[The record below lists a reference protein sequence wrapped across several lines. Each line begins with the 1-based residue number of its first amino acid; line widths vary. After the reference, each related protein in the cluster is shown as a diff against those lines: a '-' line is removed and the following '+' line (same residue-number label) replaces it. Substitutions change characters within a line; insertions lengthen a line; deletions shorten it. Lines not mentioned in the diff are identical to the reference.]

1 MQASNSDRPIPFFY
15 KISMR
20 NTLPV
25 LSLLLLPALGAG
37 IVTTQMIAPQAA
49 QSGSQTSKTAT
60 TDSLGD
66 KKLVLDNPDR
76 VCAQCH
82 KDIYERYKGT
92 PMARGS
98 GIATDGLIEGGFTHA
113 TSGIRY
119 QLVLRDGQAWMIY
132 DRTVPD
138 TGPFLHGQQLLS
150 YYIGSG
156 RRGRTYLF
164 EKDRWWFEAPVNY
177 YSRKRLWDMAP
188 NYGSARSM
196 PDTLPVDSN
205 CLHCHTGKVQTALPE
220 SRNMYAGPP
229 FKAAGV
235 TCAACHGDPA
245 QHLAQQGHGPIVNPS
260 ALSPAKRDSV
270 CLQCHL
276 EGEAAIYRAGK
287 SLAAYQPGDDL
298 ARFVVYFVNANH
310 QEGGG
315 RATSQYEALLKSACK
330 RASGDK
336 LTCTT
341 CHDPH
346 GSPAAEERVSFYRSK
361 CLACHTGE
369 KMATEHHPE
378 QRDCAICHMPTRE
391 TRDISHEQLT
401 DHNIQKY
408 PQKDSGAVVG
418 QTVELVPVG
427 GVSAG
432 DRELGLAYAQLAAQ
446 GDRQSGEKALSLLK
460 KAEGEGADDVDL
472 HVRLG
477 FLDQISGKLDEAQG
491 EYQAALARN
500 PYESVALANLAVLNA
515 SQGHTDLAVKLLQK
529 VVAADPSQTAAG
541 LDLAFLECRLGD
553 KTKAV
558 QTIVEVQRFNPDSDL
573 LHQFLERGKYG
584 DQYCKLR

>member
-1 MQASNSDRPIPFFY
+1 MPDTMFALR
-15 KISMR
+15 
-20 NTLPV
+20 
-25 LSLLLLPALGAG
+25 LLLLPALGAG
-37 IVTTQMIAPQAA
+37 LVTSQMIASQAV
-49 QSGSQTSKTAT
+49 QSGSQTSMTAT
-60 TDSLGD
+60 THLLAE
-66 KKLVLDNPDR
+66 KMLILDDPDR

-92 PMARGS
+92 PMARAS
-98 GIATDGLIEGGFTHA
+98 GIATDGLIEGGFTHP

-132 DRTVPD
+132 ERTVPD
-138 TGPFLHGQQLLS
+138 TGPALHGEQSLS

-164 EKDRWWFEAPVNY
+164 EKERWWFEAPVNY
-177 YSRKRLWDMAP
+177 YSRKKLWDMAP

-205 CLHCHTGKVQTALPE
+205 CLHCHTGQVQMALPE
-220 SRNMYAGPP
+220 ARNKYAGTP

-235 TCAACHGDPA
+235 TCAACHGDLA
-245 QHLAQQGHGPIVNPS
+245 LHLAQQGHGPIVNPA
-260 ALSPAKRDSV
+260 ALPPEKRDSI

-276 EGEAAIYRAGK
+276 EGDAAIYRAGK
-287 SLAAYQPGDDL
+287 SLATFQPGDDL
-298 ARFVVYFVNANH
+298 GRFVVYFVNANH

-330 RASGDK
+330 QASGDK

-346 GSPAAEERVSFYRSK
+346 DSPTTTERVSFYRNK
-361 CLACHTGE
+361 CLACHTSQ
-369 KMATEHHPE
+369 KMATGHHPE
-378 QRDCAICHMPTRE
+378 QQDCAVCHMPTRE
-391 TRDISHEQLT
+391 TTDISHEELT
-401 DHNIQKY
+401 DHNIQKF
-408 PQKDSGAVVG
+408 PPNDRGRVIGKS
-418 QTVELVPVG
+418 VELVPVG

-432 DRELGLAYAQLAAQ
+432 DRELGLAYAQLAGQ
-446 GDRQSGEKALSLLK
+446 GDRQSGERALSLLK
-460 KAEGEGADDVDL
+460 KAESEGADDVEL

-477 FLDQISGKLDEAQG
+477 FLDQISGRLDEAQG
-491 EYQAALARN
+491 EYQAALTQN

-515 SQGHTDLAVKLLQK
+515 SQGHIELAVKLLQK

-541 LDLAFLECRLGD
+541 LNLAFLECRLGD
-553 KTKAV
+553 KAKAA
-558 QTIVEVQRFNPDSDL
+558 QTIAEVQRFNPDSEL